1 MALIANLR
9 HYLGD
14 DLSIIDIPLPAAVLR
29 DFLGSIVETVTSRD
43 PDDKSYS
50 TLIQCRKNC
59 GHNVI
64 AYYSPDDPSII
75 KWFCTKCDDE
85 GLLSGWED
93 TNWDKRPK
101 K

>member
-29 DFLGSIVETVTSRD
+29 DFLGSIVEIVTSRD
-43 PDDKSYS
+43 PDDKRYS
-50 TLIQCRKNC
+50 TPIQCRKNC
-59 GHNVI
+59 GQNVI
-64 AYYSPDDPSII
+64 AYYSPDDPLII

-85 GLLSGWED
+85 GLLSGWEG
-93 TNWDKRPK
+93 TNWDKR
-101 K
+101 